1 MPYRAYILALL
12 FAGTGLTV
20 ITKSFL
26 AVIDGLDAAFVL
38 LILLSSLFELYPL
51 VLPSGKLLSLGS
63 AFSVAGLIL
72 LGPAHYVLI
81 EGFSGALGVPRAASR
96 WQWLLLSLYN
106 VGQYTTA
113 AYLTGQV
120 YVLLGGQPGSLSWAT
135 PVRLLA
141 SSAVYMASNVGLVT
155 TWDWATKGRPPAH
168 TAKALLEDGGPGFLV
183 ATGFGLAVAFAWK
196 GGGWPQVALLCFA
209 ILAFRHAV
217 QLYLE
222 MKRRWLNAIAQAQ
235 VLGAHSHAKLA
246 QSHSHIVANLARELG
261 TRLGLPPDEIDLVH
275 VAALVHD
282 VGEVEVAPRVVAAF
296 YRGAVLT
303 LNDAREYQRHA
314 VLGGEMAA
322 RLSGVERV
330 GVMVRHHHEH
340 WDGTGYP
347 DGLVGQAIPLGARIL
362 AAAEAAT
369 MIAIR
374 EPHLSRHELVQKVA
388 ALSGTVL
395 DPAISP
401 KLIEILGSDNPLLA
415 ESGSA
420 VPTGTDIS
428 KQLLE
433 AVGEPTLLELLD
445 VGHILHYKDG
455 HFYLTT
461 GEPASP
467 IHGLPELVKLSLREG
482 QPVRQQLADTSK
494 QRIYEVFCVPLAETA
509 IVLMLDITS
518 LVSAEREQRRRL
530 QQAYKDVLFAVTR
543 GKLRFLDEAD
553 LHALLTEGEVF
564 VSLVFHH
571 PKQVRECRQ
580 AATDL
585 AAQHAL
591 ADRSF
596 PLALCVSEAVT
607 NVLKHAGR
615 GQFEARVIH
624 DGIRIVVTDSGARI
638 PLDILPNAILV
649 DGFST
654 KESLGKGFNL
664 MLHYMD
670 RVWIYTSPQGTTV
683 VLDLV
688 RQAGTEKEDS
698 AKDAHEAEGGLKPYA
713 ASNPIPSR
721 L

>member
-1 MPYRAYILALL
+1 MPYRAYALAILVAGIGAAIVTKAALEI
-12 FAGTGLTV
+12 TGL
-20 ITKSFL
+20 L
-26 AVIDGLDAAFVL
+26 AFDFVL
-38 LILLSSLFELYPL
+38 LILLSSLFELYP
-51 VLPSGKLLSLGS
+51 VSLPSGRHLSLGS
-63 AFSVAGLIL
+63 AFSLAGLIL
-72 LGPAHYVLI
+72 LGPSHYVVI
-81 EGFSGALGVPRAASR
+81 EGIAGLLGIPHGEKR
-96 WQWLLLSLYN
+96 WKWLFISLSN
-106 VGQYTTA
+106 VGQYVIA
-113 AYLTGQV
+113 AYLTARV
-120 YVLLGGQPGSLSWAT
+120 YVVVGGRPGALDWAI
-135 PVRLLA
+135 PLRLA
-141 SSAVYMASNVGLVT
+141 VSSAVYIVSNVGLVSSL
-155 TWDWATKGRPPAH
+155 DWATNGRAPLH

-183 ATGFGLAVAFAWK
+183 TAGFGLAMAYAWK
-196 GGGWPQVALLCFA
+196 AGGWPQVALLCFA

-235 VLGAHSHAKLA
+235 VLGAHGHAKLA
-246 QSHSHIVANLARELG
+246 QSHSHMVADLSRELA
-261 TRLGLPPDEIDLVH
+261 TRLGLPQDEIDLVH

-282 VGEVEVAPRVVAAF
+282 VGEVEVAPRVVAAY

-303 LNDAREYQRHA
+303 LNDAQEYQRHA
-314 VLGGEMAA
+314 VVGGEMAA
-322 RLSGVERV
+322 RLSGVDRV

-347 DGLVGQAIPLGARIL
+347 DRLAGQAIPLGARIL

-374 EPHLSRHELVQKVA
+374 EPHLSRQELIQKVA

-395 DPAISP
+395 DPAITP
-401 KLIEILGSDNPLLA
+401 KLIEILGSDDPILA
-415 ESGSA
+415 EPGSA

-445 VGHILHYKDG
+445 VGHILHYKGG

-467 IHGLPELVKLSLREG
+467 IHGLPELVELSLRQG
-482 QPVRQQLADTSK
+482 QPVRQQLADASR

-509 IVLMLDITS
+509 IVLMLDITN
-518 LVSAEREQRRRL
+518 LLSAEREQRRRL

-543 GKLRFLDEAD
+543 GKLRFLDETD
-553 LHALLTEGEVF
+553 LRALLTEGEVF
-564 VSLVFHH
+564 ASLAFQH
-571 PKQVRECRQ
+571 PRQVRECRQ
-580 AATDL
+580 AAIDL

-624 DGIRIVVTDSGARI
+624 DGIRIVVTDSGAGI

-670 RVWIYTSPQGTTV
+670 RVWIYTSPEGTTV
-683 VLDLV
+683 VLDVV
-688 RQAGTEKEDS
+688 RQRKTETGDKY
-698 AKDAHEAEGGLKPYA
+698 DAEAVHEPEGG
-713 ASNPIPSR
+713 
-721 L
+721 